1 MDDNEDMERLLGEHI
16 LMAAQCNDGKIK
28 LAVSQGVG
36 RVSKSVLL
44 VPYGDCC
51 SSCFIE
57 DVDNIDALQDA
68 KVTGVEELEINSR
81 RNAEFEV
88 TDTWGYRLH
97 TDKGICT
104 IGMRLEHNGYYG
116 GRLLVKGLEPREN
129 SKPKCRSLSYE
140 TWLQSR
146 LRDPD
151 EALAFLTACLKCDPD
166 QPDQTEEMRRE
177 QFGLA
182 IARINAAWWG

>member
-1 MDDNEDMERLLGEHI
+1 MDNEDMERLLGEHI
-16 LMAAQCNDGKIK
+16 VCARERK
-28 LAVSQGVG
+28 GVIELG
-36 RVSKSVLL
+36 LSGSRPVRL

-68 KVTGVEELEINSR
+68 KVTGVEELEVNSTGSR
-81 RNAEFEV
+81 GAGEV

-116 GRLLVKGLEPREN
+116 GRLLVKGLGPREE
-129 SKPKCRSLSYE
+129 SKAKGRSLSYDA
-140 TWLQSR
+140 WLQSR
-146 LRDPD
+146 LREPD

-182 IARINAAWWG
+182 IARVNAAWWG